1 MNKPDPTINQE
12 PDSTD
17 LNPSLDAT
25 SPATLSN
32 TPDPMLEMMGFA
44 LRSAL
49 EEIAAYKELIDS
61 AKTQAKRDLY
71 LRKIKNTT
79 KRLRRLLPAN

>member
-1 MNKPDPTINQE
+1 MNKPDPTISQE
-12 PDSTD
+12 LDSTN